1 MNEHEMLVAEN
12 QALKAQVAALQGA
25 ENSWQSGYNIGHRM
39 GEKRMQ
45 DEVAHL
51 KRLLGQ
57 AFVDATAWDGKPER
71 NGSLLPPIGSRVLF
85 HLSSSDAWTE
95 FVVTSYY
102 AWGDHGGD
110 PVLHRVFVYGIDAQ
124 GFSNSR
130 MLKDVRPA
138 VSVEA

>member
-1 MNEHEMLVAEN
+1 MTEHEMLVAEN
-12 QALKAQVAALQGA
+12 QALKAQVAVLQGA
-25 ENSWQSGYNIGHRM
+25 ENSWQSGYDIGRHM

-45 DEVAHL
+45 GEVARL
-51 KRLLGQ
+51 KKLLGQ
-57 AFVDATAWDGKPER
+57 QFADATAWDGEPGKDESR
-71 NGSLLPPIGSRVLF
+71 LPPMGSRVLF
-85 HLSSSDAWTE
+85 HLASQEAWAE
-95 FVVTSYY
+95 FVVTGYY